1 MPGTDHGISWSPVV
15 RTAVALIEMSSEAE
29 PPSSQDRQPRARPG
43 GIARL
48 RAFVRRAKL
57 TPASWPPIGRSI
69 RHSYPP
75 LIGAILLLAL
85 WAYLASHRNPGVLLQ
100 ARINASANARL
111 VIPAGTYATT
121 GLKCVSNLV
130 IESDGPVVLVS
141 DTEAPMLDLSHCSN
155 VSLRG
160 DFTLI
165 GKSPP
170 YTGHTTQTGPAAG
183 GQTGIKLDRSE
194 RISIEGRVEIRNI
207 AGTCLDAQ
215 SSLAWQS
222 VTLIRGL
229 IVNHCYRGIHLHD
242 AAEYMTFSDFN
253 AFNNVYGVV
262 VESGNNSF
270 ANGKV
275 VYNSVAIRL
284 AGGTNHAH
292 GIFTAVEANH
302 NAVNLQVQD
311 VTLGQTFLGC
321 HFIGDQAGGGGSR
334 IELIASK
341 GVNIVGGQ
349 IGSDISL
356 EGGSQLSLQSNY
368 IRTDITN
375 APRVAAGSL
384 LIARDNFGPT
394 GPWASNSRILRP
406 AGFDD
411 EPARRLSR
419 P

>member
-1 MPGTDHGISWSPVV
+1 MPPH
-15 RTAVALIEMSSEAE
+15 
-29 PPSSQDRQPRARPG
+29 ARLR
-43 GIARL
+43 GIARM
-48 RAFVRRAKL
+48 RAEAGLTTFIRATRQLAGRYARRSHL
-57 TPASWPPIGRSI
+57 LVIGVVML
-69 RHSYPP
+69 P
-75 LIGAILLLAL
+75 GLA
-85 WAYLASHRNPGVLLQ
+85 AYLASHRNPGALLQ

-111 VIPAGTYATT
+111 VIPAGTYATG
-121 GLKCVSNLV
+121 GLRCVSNLI
-130 IESDGPVVLVS
+130 IESDGPVVLTS
-141 DTEAPMLDLSHCSN
+141 DTEAPILDLSHCSN

-165 GKSPP
+165 GKAPS
-170 YTGHTTQTGPAAG
+170 YTGHTTQIGPAAG
-183 GQTGIKLDRSE
+183 GQTGIKLDHSE
-194 RISIEGRVEIRNI
+194 RISIEGRIEIRNI

-222 VTLIRGL
+222 VALIRGL

-262 VESGNNSF
+262 VESGNNTFS
-270 ANGKV
+270 NGKV

-302 NAVNLQVQD
+302 NAINLQVQD

-356 EGGSQLSLQSNY
+356 DAGSQLSLQSNY

-375 APRVAAGSL
+375 APRVEAGSL
-384 LIARDNFGPT
+384 LIARDNFGPA
-394 GPWASNSRILRP
+394 GPWASNSRSAP
-406 AGFDD
+406 SGGFDN